1 LKWSQEIRDHEWI
14 DIKLIK
20 YQNLK
25 YNGHNLKRKFMAL
38 WFLKRKQKH
47 NLEKLKNLIN
57 KKIGNELK
65 LNHFIVETRRD
76 AN

>member
-1 LKWSQEIRDHEWI
+1 MDTISKE
-14 DIKLIK
+14 
-20 YQNLK
+20 NL
-25 YNGHNLKRKFMAL
+25 LAL